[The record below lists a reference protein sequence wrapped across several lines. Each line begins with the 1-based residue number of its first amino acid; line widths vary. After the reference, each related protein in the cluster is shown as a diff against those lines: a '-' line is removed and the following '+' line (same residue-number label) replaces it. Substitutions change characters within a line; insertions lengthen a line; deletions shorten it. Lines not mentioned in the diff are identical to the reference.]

1 MLLRLQPKVRYS
13 GTQTYVIRLVP
24 IHAILFI
31 LLVHLLLAC
40 KLAAPVRELTFQTY
54 RNPSFGEPRLAKYC
68 ESGDQAR
75 HLTPKVCSASA
86 VRGVSEGASYAV
98 EKISTRGL
106 YPV

>member
-1 MLLRLQPKVRYS
+1 M
-13 GTQTYVIRLVP
+13 IRLAP

-40 KLAAPVRELTFQTY
+40 KLAAPVRVFTFQTY
-54 RNPSFGEPRLAKYC
+54 RKPSLGEPRLARYC

-75 HLTPKVCSASA
+75 HLTPKVCSERA
-86 VRGVSEGASYAV
+86 VRGVSDGASYAV

-106 YPV
+106 YPVWRGQLLPVSNVQED